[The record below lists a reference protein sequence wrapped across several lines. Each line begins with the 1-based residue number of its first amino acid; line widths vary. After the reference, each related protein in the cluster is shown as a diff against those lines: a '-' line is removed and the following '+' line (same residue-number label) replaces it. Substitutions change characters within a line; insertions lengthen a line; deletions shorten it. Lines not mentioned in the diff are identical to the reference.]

1 MVEILRFIY
10 KSFFKKIAQL
20 AGYDLVIK
28 KIYKSNFDGYELVNP
43 SATYAPWSTDTD
55 FKQTYEIIKNNT
67 LVDKYRCYE
76 LWQLVEQVATLEGA
90 LIEVGVWKG
99 GSGSLIAHKAILSG
113 IKNKV
118 YLCDTFTGVV
128 KAGEN
133 DPSYRGGEHAD
144 TSVDEVKE
152 VIKRLNLKNTEILI
166 GVFPEDTGILIKDD
180 SFRFCHIDVD
190 VYQSAKDI
198 VEWLW
203 SKLVVGGVIV
213 FDDYGFRGCAGVTS
227 FVNEQRTK
235 KDRIVVHNL
244 NGHAVMVKIQN

>member
-10 KSFFKKIAQL
+10 KNFFKKIAQS
-20 AGYDLVIK
+20 AGYDLVVK
-28 KIYKSNFDGYELVNP
+28 KIYKNNFDGYEIVNP
-43 SATYAPWSTDTD
+43 SATYAPWSTDQN
-55 FKQTYEIIKNNT
+55 FKQTYEIVKNNT

-76 LWQLVEQVATLEGA
+76 LWQLVEQVAPLEGA

-99 GSGSLIAHKAILSG
+99 GSGLLIAHKAALSG

-144 TSVDEVKE
+144 TSVDEVEE

-166 GVFPEDTGILIKDD
+166 GVFPEDTGKLIKDGL
-180 SFRFCHIDVD
+180 FRFCHIDVD

-203 SKLVVGGVIV
+203 SRLVVGGIIV
-213 FDDYGFRGCAGVTS
+213 FDDYGFRGYAGVTS

-244 NGHAVMVKIQN
+244 NGHAVLIKIQN